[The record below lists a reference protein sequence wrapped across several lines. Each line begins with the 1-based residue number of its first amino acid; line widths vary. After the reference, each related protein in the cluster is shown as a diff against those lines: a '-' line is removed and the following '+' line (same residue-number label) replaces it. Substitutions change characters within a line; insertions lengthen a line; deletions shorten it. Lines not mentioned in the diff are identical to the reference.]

1 MPHRLYNKFV
11 RRMILMLVTLLVA
24 LSFTGVYA
32 QGSAGDLVTGQ
43 PSFGNIGTAG
53 GKITYSYSLSDARA
67 VTFQVIGEVAQPTIT
82 ILQNGQSVAAQPNA
96 EATNIVSLTA
106 LLNPGIYAVEVGTVN
121 NTTGNVIVVV
131 QSETAVTTGQLPIA
145 TVVAGQVSA
154 DAPLATYN
162 FNAFPEAA
170 FLYVES
176 SVQANGANILLRN
189 LSANTDSTINGADA
203 IGARFRIPAGATA
216 YEVQLSYSG
225 IGDVQ
230 PFTLCLT
237 LVSASSCEA
246 APLVT
251 VGEDGSQPAIT
262 PDVSVASTCTVT
274 PLNANGANIRQTAN
288 TASPV
293 IIGLPSGQ
301 IANVIGITPD
311 GNFFHVNFNNRT
323 GWVAQV
329 AVSTAGD
336 CGSLPVENPPIFIPT
351 PTPTPTPVPPTAVPT
366 PSGLCLITMNGEAL
380 IYTTP
385 NAIPD
390 YIFDEV
396 QPGYQLVPTGRLGDN
411 SWWKTNY
418 NGAWIQTNLFGHS
431 AQVSGN
437 CNNLPIVSP

>member
-1 MPHRLYNKFV
+1 MPDRLHKNYASLLLL
-11 RRMILMLVTLLVA
+11 MIVGLFAA

-32 QGSAGDLVTGQ
+32 QGSAGELVTGQ
-43 PSFGNIGTAG
+43 PAFGNIGTAG
-53 GKITYSYSLSDARA
+53 GKLTYSYSLTDARA
-67 VTFQVIGEVAQPTIT
+67 VTFQVIGEVAQPTIS

-106 LLNPGIYAVEVGTVN
+106 LLNPGIYAVEISTVN
-121 NTTGNVIVVV
+121 NTTGNIIVVV

-145 TVVAGQVSA
+145 TVVAGQVSE
-154 DAPLATYN
+154 DAPQAVYN

-176 SVQANGANILLRN
+176 SVEANGANILLRN
-189 LSANTDSTINGADA
+189 LATSTDSTINGADA
-203 IGARFRIPAGATA
+203 IGARFRIPAGAAA

-246 APLVT
+246 APVLT
-251 VGEDGSQPAIT
+251 VNEDGSQPAIT
-262 PDVSVASTCTVT
+262 PEVPIVSTCTVT

-293 IIGLPSGQ
+293 VVGLPSGQ
-301 IANVIGITPD
+301 IANVIGIAPD
-311 GNFFHVNFNNRT
+311 GNFFHVTYLNAT

-329 AVSTAGD
+329 AVSTAGECNNLRVD
-336 CGSLPVENPPIFIPT
+336 NPPIFVPT
-351 PTPTPTPVPPTAVPT
+351 PTPTPIPPTVVPT
-366 PSGLCLITMNGEAL
+366 PSGPCLITMTDEQL

-396 QPGYQLVPTGRLGDN
+396 QPGYQLIPVGRLGDN

-418 NGAWIQTNLFGHS
+418 NSAWIETNIFGS
-431 AQVSGN
+431 KANVTGN
-437 CNNLPIVSP
+437 CNNLPVVSP